1 MHTRNSFSGVIA
13 IALLLGSGV
22 TQAAEC
28 KYADR
33 STHPDTGAQ
42 RLATKIVTISALMA
56 SNSGAVQ
63 AISIG
68 DDKFLAVRLRARNVF
83 PIPPQLNINLAD
95 SDPYMMTG
103 RFDPRLDQVLDH
115 LKRDTAFIPAG
126 STLRI
131 TLQDQS
137 VIVLRSDKDSSA
149 RNQGWKPQSGE
160 QNDGP
165 NFLLLSEASAMYPL
179 DADMIKAL
187 TSRLAV
193 SVRMETADR
202 YYEFANRI
210 NVQYPLTI
218 GDKNGRQL
226 QEAVNC
232 VL

>member
-22 TQAAEC
+22 AQTAEC

-33 STHPDTGAQ
+33 STDPDTGAQ
-42 RLATKIVTISALMA
+42 KLASKIVTISTTMA
-56 SNSGAVQ
+56 NNSGAVQ
-63 AISIG
+63 AFSVG
-68 DDKFLAVRLRARNVF
+68 DDKFLTVRLRARNMF

-95 SDPYMMTG
+95 SDKYERTG
-103 RFDPRLDQVLDH
+103 RFDPRLDRILDH
-115 LKRDTAFIPAG
+115 LERDTAFIPAG

-131 TLQDQS
+131 TLQDRS
-137 VIVLRSDKDSSA
+137 VIVLTSDKDSSA

-160 QNDGP
+160 ENTGP
-165 NFLLLSEASAMYPL
+165 NFLLLSEASALYPL
-179 DADMIKAL
+179 DTDMIKAL

-202 YYEFANRI
+202 YYEFASRMNI
-210 NVQYPLTI
+210 QYPLTI
-218 GDKNGRQL
+218 GEKNGRQL